1 MSLILLAAG
10 SQRTKTST
18 SSPSLSLVNYDASYA
33 RYHMARPPNGP
44 TLGPVVRLEEI
55 VVAMVVAV
63 ILEKTVAWMVA
74 AVLEGSN
81 GIIGCC
87 PDGKICTGPAPPS
100 GTNGDDGSFG
110 DDDDDDSTTFFTST
124 STRTRASTSFSDSF
138 TLPPTPTI
146 SSFGTG
152 GTSTRSRSTSARPGI
167 SSSSPTFY
175 TPQSTPSAD
184 SGYTNVFVPAN
195 HPQITWST
203 NEWDDVDS
211 ACDHS
216 KQGRRTTTAFAS
228 FTYITSSNSSG
239 ASAYID
245 ISYEITNFNIYINGE
260 KSDILSFDVQTCT
273 FYQIGRLPTGSGTNI
288 TIQVTGP
295 LMSGRRRRQADSNPF
310 DDWSF
315 EFNGFMVGQSTA
327 SSDTGSLGTGDA
339 WRSKPAVLGVTV
351 MAVLLGVVSSWF

>member
-55 VVAMVVAV
+55 VVAMEIVVAQENFV
-63 ILEKTVAWMVA
+63 SQVMVA

-110 DDDDDDSTTFFTST
+110 DDDDDSTTSPR
-124 STRTRASTSFSDSF
+124 TRTSTSFSESF

-146 SSFGTG
+146 SSFRAGN
-152 GTSTRSRSTSARPGI
+152 TSTGTRTPPGI

-339 WRSKPAVLGVTV
+339 CRSKPAVLGVTV
-351 MAVLLGVVSSWF
+351 MAVLLSVVSTWF